1 MPPRPGPA
9 IVADDGDAMATPP
22 PPLRA
27 SLHFRR
33 VRRLGRRR
41 HGEWSGGGEE
51 RSEEGGKG
59 EGEKYFP
66 MRKYAIK
73 A

>member
-9 IVADDGDAMATPP
+9 IVADAGAAMATPP

-27 SLHFRR
+27 SLHCRR

-41 HGEWSGGGEE
+41 RHGEWSRGGEE
-51 RSEEGGKG
+51 RSEAGGKG
-59 EGEKYFP
+59 G
-66 MRKYAIK
+66 R
-73 A
+73 